1 MPGRLVTVFEQGSAS
16 LRIPCGHAHSGTFF
30 RPHTSLSNSLQFR
43 AHFVFFWD
51 STKHQC
57 IITMYGIPALCLW
70 PQVMPN
76 VSSVQSAFHS
86 YCVWPAVLTAQ
97 NAYLRSWLAV
107 SEPGSLARKNAG
119 RWRALQTDA
128 VTERRPMENLTDA
141 PLQTLL
147 DMETFGAYI
156 AQAASNQNRD
166 RKRSFVT
173 LLRGYHL
180 ITIILI

>member
-1 MPGRLVTVFEQGSAS
+1 
-16 LRIPCGHAHSGTFF
+16 
-30 RPHTSLSNSLQFR
+30 
-43 AHFVFFWD
+43 
-51 STKHQC
+51 
-57 IITMYGIPALCLW
+57 
-70 PQVMPN
+70 
-76 VSSVQSAFHS
+76 
-86 YCVWPAVLTAQ
+86 
-97 NAYLRSWLAV
+97 
-107 SEPGSLARKNAG
+107 
-119 RWRALQTDA
+119 
-128 VTERRPMENLTDA
+128 MENLTDA